1 MYFSNVLFI
10 FSFSNENS
18 GFEFCRWPF
27 VILYQL
33 MMNIGVVCLLLLWD
47 ICNMSLAFKIT
58 EEDAG
63 HLLWL
68 VEAFLELFST
78 LYYGKSNGNFC
89 LYLLLSY
96 IGDANVR
103 YS

>member
-1 MYFSNVLFI
+1 
-10 FSFSNENS
+10 
-18 GFEFCRWPF
+18 
-27 VILYQL
+27 
-33 MMNIGVVCLLLLWD
+33 
-47 ICNMSLAFKIT
+47 MSLAFKIT

-96 IGDANVR
+96 IGDSNVR